1 MKRYIYLYIML
12 PMVTLV
18 GCSRNKVISDG
29 ELAQIFSD
37 AFLVNA
43 YIIVNDMKLDSL
55 NIYEPVFERYG
66 YTTEDVQYTIGNFSK
81 RKSARLGNVVERA
94 IAILEEKGSQFD
106 REIAIVDTVSAITR
120 RMQRRDV
127 YYRDEVFVDSQR
139 DTINMLV
146 TIPDIKPGDYIL
158 TFDYLVDSL
167 DQNNGA
173 YRTRSWFETGEK
185 QNDFDRDR
193 HDEKSSY
200 LQRNKVLT
208 HRRTFEV
215 DREYENMSL
224 VLIDLL
230 GKKKAP
236 HIKIR
241 DIRVSYTPT
250 AEISER
256 ETFDDMLNFKIFSD
270 ELLFALTPKDSL

>member
-18 GCSRNKVISDG
+18 GCSRNIVISDG

-127 YYRDEVFVDSQR
+127 YYRDEVFIDSQR